1 MTSLETSSIDLD
13 VYIKEVSNMQQIDS
27 NQEKPEYNDFQID
40 SLKTYLREVTV
51 VSVVDKL
58 DGELIEIAQVLHGFV
73 ELDETLRFSHDDVVI
88 SSPIQISSNH
98 NTRFITKSGSQ
109 YVSCGEIE
117 YVTLSGLDWLKMR
130 QTLMNPRDILIM
142 KYLS

>member
-51 VSVVDKL
+51 VSVVDKV

-73 ELDETLRFSHDDVVI
+73 ELDETLRYSHDDVVI

-109 YVSCGEIE
+109 YVSCDEVE
-117 YVTLSGLDWLKMR
+117 YVTLSGQDWLKMR
-130 QTLMNPRDILIM
+130 QTSMNPRDILIM

>member
-1 MTSLETSSIDLD
+1 MTSLKTSSIDLD

-73 ELDETLRFSHDDVVI
+73 ELDETLKFSHDDVVI

-109 YVSCGEIE
+109 YVSCDEVE
-117 YVTLSGLDWLKMR
+117 YVTLSGQDWLKMR

>member
-1 MTSLETSSIDLD
+1 
-13 VYIKEVSNMQQIDS
+13 MQQIDS
-27 NQEKPEYNDFQID
+27 NQTNSEYSDFQID

-51 VSVVDKL
+51 VSVVDKV

-88 SSPIQISSNH
+88 SSPIQISSDH
-98 NTRFITKSGSQ
+98 NTQFITKSGSQ
-109 YVSCGEIE
+109 YMSCDEVE
-117 YVTLSGLDWLKMR
+117 YVTLNGQDWLKMR

>member
-1 MTSLETSSIDLD
+1 MDLNKAKQNAKD
-13 VYIKEVSNMQQIDS
+13 LN
-27 NQEKPEYNDFQID
+27 N
-40 SLKTYLREVTV
+40 
-51 VSVVDKL
+51 
-58 DGELIEIAQVLHGFV
+58 
-73 ELDETLRFSHDDVVI
+73 ELDETQRFSHDDIVI

-109 YVSCGEIE
+109 YVSCNEVE
-117 YVTLSGLDWLKMR
+117 YVTLNGQDWLKMR

>member
-1 MTSLETSSIDLD
+1 
-13 VYIKEVSNMQQIDS
+13 MQQIDS

-51 VSVVDKL
+51 VSVVDKV
-58 DGELIEIAQVLHGFV
+58 DGDLIEIAQVLHGFV
-73 ELDETLRFSHDDVVI
+73 EIDETQRFSHDDVVI

-98 NTRFITKSGSQ
+98 NTRFITKSGSL
-109 YVSCGEIE
+109 YVSCDEVE

-142 KYLS
+142 KHLS

>member
-1 MTSLETSSIDLD
+1 MEH
-13 VYIKEVSNMQQIDS
+13 IDS
-27 NQEKPEYNDFQID
+27 NQENPEYSDFQID
-40 SLKTYLREVTV
+40 TLKTYLRGVTV
-51 VSVVDKL
+51 VSVVDKQ

-88 SSPIQISSNH
+88 SSPIQFSSNH

-109 YVSCGEIE
+109 YVSCDAVE
-117 YVTLSGLDWLKMR
+117 YVTLSWQDWLKMR

>member
-1 MTSLETSSIDLD
+1 MTSLKTSSIDLD

-98 NTRFITKSGSQ
+98 NTRFITKSGSL
-109 YVSCGEIE
+109 YVSCDEVE
-117 YVTLSGLDWLKMR
+117 YITLSGLDWLKMR

>member
-27 NQEKPEYNDFQID
+27 NQEKPEYNDFQIEP
-40 SLKTYLREVTV
+40 LKTYLRQVTV
-51 VSVVDKL
+51 VAVVDKV

-73 ELDETLRFSHDDVVI
+73 EIDETQRFSHDDVVI

-98 NTRFITKSGSQ
+98 NTRFITKSGSL
-109 YVSCGEIE
+109 YVSCDEVE

-142 KYLS
+142 KHLS

>member
-1 MTSLETSSIDLD
+1 
-13 VYIKEVSNMQQIDS
+13 MQQIDS

-51 VSVVDKL
+51 VSVVDKV
-58 DGELIEIAQVLHGFV
+58 DGDLIEIAQVLHGFV
-73 ELDETLRFSHDDVVI
+73 EIDETQRFSHDDVVI

-98 NTRFITKSGSQ
+98 NTRFITKSGSL
-109 YVSCGEIE
+109 YVSCDEVD

-142 KYLS
+142 KHLS

>member
-13 VYIKEVSNMQQIDS
+13 VYIKEVSNMQQLDS
-27 NQEKPEYNDFQID
+27 NQVRAEYSDFQVD
-40 SLKTYLREVTV
+40 TLKTYLREVTV
-51 VSVVDKL
+51 VSVVDKV
-58 DGELIEIAQVLHGFV
+58 DGELIELAQVLHGFV

-109 YVSCGEIE
+109 YVSCDEVE
-117 YVTLSGLDWLKMR
+117 CVTLSGQDWLKMR

>member
-1 MTSLETSSIDLD
+1 
-13 VYIKEVSNMQQIDS
+13 MQQIDS
-27 NQEKPEYNDFQID
+27 NQEKPEYSDFQID
-40 SLKTYLREVTV
+40 SLKTYLRGVTV
-51 VSVVDKL
+51 VSVVDKV

-73 ELDETLRFSHDDVVI
+73 ELDETQRFSHDDVVI

-109 YVSCGEIE
+109 YVSCHEVE
-117 YVTLSGLDWLKMR
+117 YVTLSGQDWLKMR

>member
-1 MTSLETSSIDLD
+1 MEH
-13 VYIKEVSNMQQIDS
+13 IDS
-27 NQEKPEYNDFQID
+27 NQENPEYSDFQID
-40 SLKTYLREVTV
+40 TLKTYLREVTV

-58 DGELIEIAQVLHGFV
+58 DGELIEMAQVLHGFV
-73 ELDETLRFSHDDVVI
+73 ELDETQRFSHDDIVI

-109 YVSCGEIE
+109 YVSCNEVE
-117 YVTLSGLDWLKMR
+117 YVTLSGQDWLKMR

>member
-1 MTSLETSSIDLD
+1 MEHIGNNQ
-13 VYIKEVSNMQQIDS
+13 SNSEYSDYQIDT
-27 NQEKPEYNDFQID
+27 
-40 SLKTYLREVTV
+40 LKTYLREVTV
-51 VSVVDKL
+51 VSVVDKV

-73 ELDETLRFSHDDVVI
+73 ELDETQRFLHDDVVI

-109 YVSCGEIE
+109 YVSCDKVE
-117 YVTLSGLDWLKMR
+117 YVTLSGQDWLKMR

-142 KYLS
+142 RYLS

>member
-1 MTSLETSSIDLD
+1 
-13 VYIKEVSNMQQIDS
+13 MQQIDS
-27 NQEKPEYNDFQID
+27 NQTNSEYSDFQID

-51 VSVVDKL
+51 VSVVDKV

-88 SSPIQISSNH
+88 SSPIQISSDH
-98 NTRFITKSGSQ
+98 NTQFITKSGSQ
-109 YVSCGEIE
+109 YVSCDEVE
-117 YVTLSGLDWLKMR
+117 YVTLNGQDWLKMR
-130 QTLMNPRDILIM
+130 QTLMNPRAILIM

>member
-98 NTRFITKSGSQ
+98 NTRFITKSGSL
-109 YVSCGEIE
+109 YVSCDEVE
-117 YVTLSGLDWLKMR
+117 YITLSGLDWLKMR

>member
-1 MTSLETSSIDLD
+1 MTRLSTSSIKLN
-13 VYIKEVSNMQQIDS
+13 VQVEEVSDMEHIGNNQS
-27 NQEKPEYNDFQID
+27 NSEYSDFQID
-40 SLKTYLREVTV
+40 TSKTYLREVTV

-73 ELDETLRFSHDDVVI
+73 EIDETQRFSHDDVVI

-109 YVSCGEIE
+109 YVSCDEVE
-117 YVTLSGLDWLKMR
+117 YVTLSGQDWLKMR

>member
-1 MTSLETSSIDLD
+1 MTSLKTSSIDLD

-73 ELDETLRFSHDDVVI
+73 ELDETLKFSHDDVVI

-109 YVSCGEIE
+109 YVSCGEVE
-117 YVTLSGLDWLKMR
+117 YVTLSGQDWLKMR

>member
-1 MTSLETSSIDLD
+1 
-13 VYIKEVSNMQQIDS
+13 MQQIDS
-27 NQEKPEYNDFQID
+27 NQTNSEYSDFQID

-51 VSVVDKL
+51 VSVVDKV

-88 SSPIQISSNH
+88 SSPIQISSDH
-98 NTRFITKSGSQ
+98 NTQFITKSGSQ
-109 YVSCGEIE
+109 YVSCDEVE
-117 YVTLSGLDWLKMR
+117 YVTLNGQDWLKMR